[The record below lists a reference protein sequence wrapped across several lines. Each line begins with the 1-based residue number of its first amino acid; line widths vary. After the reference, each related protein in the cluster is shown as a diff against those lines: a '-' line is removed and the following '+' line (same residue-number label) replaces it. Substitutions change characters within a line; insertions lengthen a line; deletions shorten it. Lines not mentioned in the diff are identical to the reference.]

1 MSKGSLFW
9 ANASGKL
16 GETVLYRSGGEQR
29 TRTYVAKIKNPKTLA
44 QMENRLSMRNFAQV
58 YRALQPILS
67 KSFPN
72 RAAKESGFNAFVKA
86 NKSINSAVVSKAGA
100 DAGLCV
106 PYNMQ
111 VSKGYLTQFGEF
123 KTHEVFGGSIPC
135 FDLMNHPNIAKISE
149 VWTANA
155 GGQVMTE
162 AVLKQVWDAL
172 QLPSNAVISVIYC
185 SYEDEG
191 YRIQYSQVTKDTPT
205 AALNAMKYR
214 LYLEGG
220 NQLGEKAH
228 PCLSVGEG
236 YEPADMTCIIISWV
250 DGNGKLQVTNSR
262 IVPPSLDSE
271 YATQFVKGGDVYQ
284 QVLDD
289 YGYTQG
295 STL

>member
-111 VSKGYLTQFGEF
+111 VSKGFLTQFGEF
-123 KTHEVFGGSIPC
+123 KTHEVFGESIPC
-135 FDLMNHPNIAKISE
+135 FNLMNHPNIAKISE
-149 VWTANA
+149 VWTADT
-155 GGQVMTE
+155 GGDVKTE
-162 AVLKQVWDAL
+162 AVLKQVWEAL
-172 QLPSNAVISVIYC
+172 QLPANAVITIIYC

-191 YRIQYSQVTKDTPT
+191 YTIQYSQITKDTPT
-205 AALNAMKYR
+205 AVLGAMKHR
-214 LYLEGG
+214 LFLNGA
-220 NQLGEKAH
+220 NQLGEKPR

-236 YEPADMTCIIISWV
+236 FEETDMTCIIISWV
-250 DGNGKLQVTNSR
+250 DGYGKLQVTNSR
-262 IVPPSLDSE
+262 IVPPSLESE

-284 QVLDD
+284 QVLDS